1 MLGEH
6 EDNKLLGRR
15 YGPGH
20 QFRHLHRGLVE
31 VNEGSINL
39 CKAASLGQQT
49 QNYVGGIVGLNKPQG
64 SIVKPELNGKTVT
77 GKNMVGGIAA
87 DNYGTVTGVSA
98 DFEGKNRTSGHGLRL
113 RRECGRYCRVFS
125 QSHPG

>member
-1 MLGEH
+1 M
-6 EDNKLLGRR
+6 
-15 YGPGH
+15 
-20 QFRHLHRGLVE
+20 E

-39 CKAASLGQQT
+39 CKAANLGQQT

-87 DNYGTVTGVSA
+87 DNYGTVTGVSE
-98 DFEGKNRTSGHGLRL
+98 DSEGKIELRARFTVTERMWAVL
-113 RRECGRYCRVFS
+113 QGILTIPPRMRALS
-125 QSHPG
+125 